1 MDFAHCIHKQL
12 IINFKGGVT
21 MTTKVT
27 EKKGF
32 MEKVKSVGPAAVV
45 TAAFI
50 GPGTVTTSSLAG
62 ASFGYSLIWAMVF
75 SIFATIVLQEMAAR
89 LGIVTRM
96 GLGEA
101 LREQFENPIAKYIS
115 IILVISAI
123 GIGCAAYETGNILGG
138 ALGLE
143 AITGISMNIWGPM
156 MGIGAF
162 ILLYTGNYKIVE
174 KALIGLVVLMSLTF
188 ITTAILVSPNWGEI
202 FKGMFIPS
210 IPKGSVFIVM
220 ALVGTTVVPY
230 NLFLHAS
237 AVQER
242 WKDASGLKESRTD
255 IFVSIILGGLIS
267 IAVIITASA
276 AFFGTGIAIGSAGDM
291 AKQLEPLLGQW
302 AKYFFALGLFSAGLS
317 SSITAPLAAAYA
329 TAGALGWERNLRD
342 KKFRIV
348 WMFVLI
354 IGIVFSGIG
363 LKPISAI
370 IFAQA
375 ANGILLPI
383 IAIFLLYVMNNKKR
397 LDQYVNKGIT
407 NLLGSIVVLVA
418 IGLGLRSILKV
429 LGIM

>member
-1 MDFAHCIHKQL
+1 MEKSI
-12 IINFKGGVT
+12 
-21 MTTKVT
+21 
-27 EKKGF
+27 EKKKSF
-32 MEKVKSVGPAAVV
+32 MERLKTMGPAAIV

-62 ASFGYSLIWAMVF
+62 AGYGYALLWAMVF
-75 SIFATIVLQEMAAR
+75 SVFATIILQEMSAR

-101 LREQFENPIAKYIS
+101 LREQFENPVMKYVS
-115 IILVISAI
+115 IFLVISAI

-138 ALGLE
+138 ALGLK
-143 AITGISMNIWGPM
+143 AITGVSMNVWGPI

-162 ILLYTGNYKIVE
+162 TLLYTGSYKLIE
-174 KALIGLVVLMSLTF
+174 KVLIGLVVLMSLVF
-188 ITTAILVSPNWGEI
+188 ITTAIVVSPDWGQI
-202 FKGMFIPS
+202 IAGMLIPS
-210 IPKGSVFIVM
+210 VPKGSVFIVM
-220 ALVGTTVVPY
+220 ALIGTTVVPY
-230 NLFLHAS
+230 NLFLHSS

-242 WKDASGLKESRTD
+242 WKDASGLSESRSD
-255 IFVSIILGGLIS
+255 ILISIILGGLITLS
-267 IAVIITASA
+267 IIITASA
-276 AFFGTGIAIGSAGDM
+276 AFFGTGIGIKSAGDM

-302 AKYFFALGLFSAGLS
+302 AKYFFAFGLFSAGLS

-329 TAGALGWERNLRD
+329 TSGALGW
-342 KKFRIV
+342 KKDFKDSRFKAV
-348 WMFVLI
+348 WMIVLI
-354 IGIVFSGIG
+354 IGIIFSAIG

-383 IAIFLLYVMNNKKR
+383 VAIFLLYVMNNKKR
-397 LDQYVNKGIT
+397 LGKYVNSGIT

-429 LGIM
+429 LGLM

>member
-1 MDFAHCIHKQL
+1 MEQ
-12 IINFKGGVT
+12 
-21 MTTKVT
+21 TTRK
-27 EKKGF
+27 KKGF
-32 MEKVKSVGPAAVV
+32 VEKLKTIGPAAIV

-62 ASFGYSLIWAMVF
+62 ANFGYALIWAMVF
-75 SIFATIVLQEMAAR
+75 SIFATIVLQEMSAR
-89 LGIVTRM
+89 LGIVSRM

-101 LREQFENPIAKYIS
+101 LREQFENPIAKYTS

-123 GIGCAAYETGNILGG
+123 GIGSAAYETGNILGG

-143 AITGISMNIWGPM
+143 AITGIPMNVWGPLI
-156 MGIGAF
+156 GIGAF
-162 ILLYTGNYKIVE
+162 LLLYTGSYKIVE
-174 KALIGLVVLMSLTF
+174 KVLVGLVVLMSLTF
-188 ITTAILVSPNWGEI
+188 ITTAVIISPNWGAI
-202 FKGMFIPS
+202 IKGMFIPS

-242 WKDASGLKESRTD
+242 WKDASGLKESRSD
-255 IFVSIILGGLIS
+255 ILVSIILGGLIS
-267 IAVIITASA
+267 ISIIITASA
-276 AFFGTGIAIGSAGDM
+276 AFFGTGLAIKSAGDM
-291 AKQLEPLLGQW
+291 AKQLEPLLGRW
-302 AKYFFALGLFSAGLS
+302 AKYFFAFGLFSAGLS

-329 TAGALGWERNLRD
+329 TAGALGWKRDLKD
-342 KKFRIV
+342 KKFKTIWIIV
-348 WMFVLI
+348 LAV
-354 IGIVFSGIG
+354 GIVFSGIG

-383 IAIFLLYVMNNKKR
+383 VAIFLLYVMNNKQR
-397 LDQYVNKGIT
+397 LGQYVNRGIT
-407 NLLGSIVVLVA
+407 NVLGGIVVLVA

>member
-1 MDFAHCIHKQL
+1 MEQ
-12 IINFKGGVT
+12 
-21 MTTKVT
+21 TTRK
-27 EKKGF
+27 KKGF
-32 MEKVKSVGPAAVV
+32 VEKLKTIGPAAIV

-62 ASFGYSLIWAMVF
+62 ANFGYALIWAMVF
-75 SIFATIVLQEMAAR
+75 SIFATIVLQEMSAR
-89 LGIVTRM
+89 LGIVSRM

-101 LREQFENPIAKYIS
+101 LREQFENPIAKYTS

-143 AITGISMNIWGPM
+143 AITGIPMNVWGPL

-162 ILLYTGNYKIVE
+162 LLLYTGSYKIVE
-174 KALIGLVVLMSLTF
+174 KVLVGLVVLMSLTF
-188 ITTAILVSPNWGEI
+188 ITTAVIISPNWGAI
-202 FKGMFIPS
+202 IKGMFIPS

-242 WKDASGLKESRTD
+242 WKDASGLKESRSD
-255 IFVSIILGGLIS
+255 ILVSIILGGLIS
-267 IAVIITASA
+267 ISIIITASA
-276 AFFGTGIAIGSAGDM
+276 AFFGTGLAIKSAGDM
-291 AKQLEPLLGQW
+291 AKQLEPLLGRW
-302 AKYFFALGLFSAGLS
+302 AKYFFAFGLFSAGLS

-329 TAGALGWERNLRD
+329 TAGALGWKRDLKD
-342 KKFRIV
+342 KKFKTIWIIV
-348 WMFVLI
+348 LAV
-354 IGIVFSGIG
+354 GIVFSGIG

-383 IAIFLLYVMNNKKR
+383 VAIFLLYVMNNKQR
-397 LDQYVNKGIT
+397 LGQYVNRGIT
-407 NLLGSIVVLVA
+407 NVLGGIVVLVA

>member
-1 MDFAHCIHKQL
+1 MEQ
-12 IINFKGGVT
+12 
-21 MTTKVT
+21 TTRK
-27 EKKGF
+27 KKGF
-32 MEKVKSVGPAAVV
+32 VEKLKTIGPAAIV

-62 ASFGYSLIWAMVF
+62 ANFGYALIWAMVF
-75 SIFATIVLQEMAAR
+75 SIFATIVLQEMSAR
-89 LGIVTRM
+89 LGIVSRM

-101 LREQFENPIAKYIS
+101 LREQFENPIAKYTS

-143 AITGISMNIWGPM
+143 AITGIPMNVWGPL

-162 ILLYTGNYKIVE
+162 LLLYTGSYKIVE
-174 KALIGLVVLMSLTF
+174 KVLVGLVVLMSLTF
-188 ITTAILVSPNWGEI
+188 ITTAVIISPNWGAI
-202 FKGMFIPS
+202 IKGMFIPS

-242 WKDASGLKESRTD
+242 WKDASGLKESRSD
-255 IFVSIILGGLIS
+255 ILVSIILGGLIS
-267 IAVIITASA
+267 ISIIITASA
-276 AFFGTGIAIGSAGDM
+276 AFFGTGLAIKSAGDM
-291 AKQLEPLLGQW
+291 AKQLEPLLGRW
-302 AKYFFALGLFSAGLS
+302 AKYFFAFGLFSAGLS

-329 TAGALGWERNLRD
+329 TAGALGWKRDLKD
-342 KKFRIV
+342 KKFKTIWMIV
-348 WMFVLI
+348 LAV
-354 IGIVFSGIG
+354 GIVFSGIG

-383 IAIFLLYVMNNKKR
+383 VAIFLLYVMNNKQR
-397 LDQYVNKGIT
+397 LGQYVNRGIT
-407 NLLGSIVVLVA
+407 NVLGGIVVLVA